1 MDFHIYDSIFNG
13 MNDKGTT
20 KLYVFGFAL
29 SILLTLAAY
38 FSVVNKLFSG
48 MILTAFITALALVQ
62 LMVQL
67 IFFLHLGQ
75 ESKPRW
81 KQAIFLSTV
90 SIILVIIIGSL
101 WIMSNLNYHNMSPGD
116 TNNYILKNEG
126 IYH

>member
-1 MDFHIYDSIFNG
+1 